1 MRSYRKTSASLAGYT
16 LLEIMVAL
24 AVIVILATLTA
35 PSFQDSLL
43 RNSREAAMLEL
54 MSALALARSE
64 AVTQSRTLTICRSL
78 DQATCA
84 GSSGDDW
91 DSGWIIFTDSGVA
104 GEVNANDT
112 LVAVQGPGKQQTT
125 IILQTSSNS
134 NIAGDY
140 LQFDTSGFLK
150 SASTSYFRFC
160 PSDTDVTNA
169 RAIWLSH
176 TGRSTLSTD
185 GGDGVHNDPGGND
198 LVCP

>member
-1 MRSYRKTSASLAGYT
+1 MRSYRKTGATFAGYT

-24 AVIVILATLTA
+24 SVIVILATLTA
-35 PSFQDSLL
+35 PSFQDSLV
-43 RNSREAAMLEL
+43 RNTREAAMLEL
-54 MSALALARSE
+54 TSALALARSE
-64 AVTQSRTLTICRSL
+64 AVAQSRTLTICRSL

-84 GSSGDDW
+84 ASSGADW
-91 DSGWIIFTDSGVA
+91 DQGWIIFTDSGVA

-112 LVAVQGPGKQQTT
+112 LVAIQGPGKAQAQ

-150 SASTSYFRFC
+150 SGSTSYFRFC
-160 PSDTDVTNA
+160 PPDKNVANA
-169 RAIWLSH
+169 RAIWLNN